1 MKLSNKIYEIYDM
14 IHFMEIY
21 VKYKNYNFV
30 KLSHIV
36 TLSRI
41 PGKCWSGTFPS
52 IPYNL
57 Y

>member
-30 KLSHIV
+30 KLSHLV

-52 IPYNL
+52 IPY
-57 Y
+57 YPY